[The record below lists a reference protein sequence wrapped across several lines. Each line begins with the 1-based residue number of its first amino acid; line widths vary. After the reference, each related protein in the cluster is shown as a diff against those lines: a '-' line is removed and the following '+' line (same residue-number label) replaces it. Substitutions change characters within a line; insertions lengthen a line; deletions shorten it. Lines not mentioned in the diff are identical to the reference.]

1 MGTCIICGTPVDGGH
16 VCESHQEDVLFEFR
30 GNNTSQLVPN
40 RFYQGT
46 VDGYAD
52 FGVFVDIAPGV
63 TGLLHRSE
71 LDRRLD
77 SLDWEPGDT
86 VCIKVTNVRDNGN
99 IDLAKSI
106 RQSEREFRGKIIL
119 DGDGETLPDAE
130 DDADEE
136 APDPEST
143 PAESE
148 RDSATPAPD
157 SDDATA
163 FDNAADSDDAVDT
176 PTSAAESTPASTPAE
191 SAESPTADPTPA
203 EADGDAAAVAESA
216 DDAGETASTTT
227 AAVEDDAEPVVD
239 GSTET
244 VADADADTNGSAA
257 VAVAESDDDGE
268 ADASEPAD
276 IGGETTVEALTEQV
290 GDSVQLAGEIVSVRQ
305 TGGPTIFELRDETGV
320 VDCAAFVEA
329 GVRAYPDIE
338 VGDVVRLDGEV
349 EQRRG
354 ELQVETEELVA
365 LEGSAREAVTDRLAD
380 ALTDRARPDQLDP
393 IGDHETVTEMSES
406 LLDVAEAIR
415 RAVLESRPV
424 VIRHPATAAGYVAG
438 AAIERAVLPLVR
450 EEHARSDAEYHYIVR
465 RPLENAVYD
474 MDDATND
481 ATQMLQDRDRHDE
494 KLPLFCFVGAG
505 STADSVDGLGL
516 LGVYGA
522 ERIVLDAIAADPE
535 VGAVAEQ
542 VVTGDAPDL
551 SIGAL
556 AATLA
561 AALNPETREEMQHLP
576 AVSYWEDTPEAYT
589 AAAEAAGYDA
599 EQVRHLREAIALEA
613 YYQSYQDKRELIT
626 DLLFDDAGG
635 LAGHIAEQFRE
646 KLDDELQTAQANL
659 DRREQDG
666 VGVAV
671 LDTDQYTHRFD
682 FPPTTL
688 LLDELH
694 YVERDEDAFLTVGVG
709 MDELYLRSSQ
719 PIDIR
724 AIADAA
730 AKAAP
735 EADVTA
741 RGIRDGRIEFLSGRR
756 EAAREAV
763 IDAAVAQFE

>member
-30 GNNTSQLVPN
+30 GNNAAQLVPN
-40 RFYQGT
+40 RFYEGT

-52 FGVFVDIAPGV
+52 FGVFVDIASGV

-86 VCIKVTNVRDNGN
+86 VCVKVTNVRDNGN

-119 DGDGETLPDAE
+119 DGDGETLPDA
-130 DDADEE
+130 DAE

-143 PAESE
+143 PAESTA
-148 RDSATPAPD
+148 DGGSATSTTTGGD
-157 SDDATA
+157 DDAPISPTT
-163 FDNAADSDDAVDT
+163 DT
-176 PTSAAESTPASTPAE
+176 ETPSTPDTSKE
-191 SAESPTADPTPA
+191 SSIEATTDPTPA
-203 EADGDAAAVAESA
+203 ETDGDAAAVTEADSNDVEAESVA
-216 DDAGETASTTT
+216 DDAGADTDTADTESTADTD
-227 AAVEDDAEPVVD
+227 AAVDAESVTD
-239 GSTET
+239 T
-244 VADADADTNGSAA
+244 DAETNGTAA
-257 VAVAESDDDGE
+257 VAVAESDDD
-268 ADASEPAD
+268 AASPDSESAAVD
-276 IGGETTVEALTEQV
+276 TDTTVGELTDKV
-290 GDSVQLAGEIVSVRQ
+290 GDSVRLAGEIVSVRQ

-338 VGDVVRLDGEV
+338 VGDIVRLDGEV

-380 ALTDRARPDQLDP
+380 ALTDRARPDELDP

-535 VGAVAEQ
+535 VGDVAEQ

-561 AALNPETREEMQHLP
+561 AALNPDVSEEMQHLP
-576 AVSYWEDTPEAYT
+576 AVSYWEETPEAYT

-694 YVERDEDAFLTVGVG
+694 YVERDDDAFLTVGVG

-719 PIDIR
+719 PIDLR
-724 AIADAA
+724 AVADAA
-730 AKAAP
+730 AEAAP

-756 EAAREAV
+756 EAAQEAV
-763 IDAAVAQFE
+763 IDAAVDQFE

>member
-1 MGTCIICGTPVDGGH
+1 
-16 VCESHQEDVLFEFR
+16 
-30 GNNTSQLVPN
+30 
-40 RFYQGT
+40 
-46 VDGYAD
+46 
-52 FGVFVDIAPGV
+52 
-63 TGLLHRSE
+63 
-71 LDRRLD
+71 
-77 SLDWEPGDT
+77 
-86 VCIKVTNVRDNGN
+86 
-99 IDLAKSI
+99 
-106 RQSEREFRGKIIL
+106 
-119 DGDGETLPDAE
+119 
-130 DDADEE
+130 
-136 APDPEST
+136 
-143 PAESE
+143 
-148 RDSATPAPD
+148 
-157 SDDATA
+157 
-163 FDNAADSDDAVDT
+163 
-176 PTSAAESTPASTPAE
+176 
-191 SAESPTADPTPA
+191 
-203 EADGDAAAVAESA
+203 
-216 DDAGETASTTT
+216 
-227 AAVEDDAEPVVD
+227 
-239 GSTET
+239 
-244 VADADADTNGSAA
+244 
-257 VAVAESDDDGE
+257 
-268 ADASEPAD
+268 
-276 IGGETTVEALTEQV
+276 
-290 GDSVQLAGEIVSVRQ
+290 
-305 TGGPTIFELRDETGV
+305 
-320 VDCAAFVEA
+320 
-329 GVRAYPDIE
+329 
-338 VGDVVRLDGEV
+338 
-349 EQRRG
+349 
-354 ELQVETEELVA
+354 
-365 LEGSAREAVTDRLAD
+365 
-380 ALTDRARPDQLDP
+380 
-393 IGDHETVTEMSES
+393 
-406 LLDVAEAIR
+406 
-415 RAVLESRPV
+415 
-424 VIRHPATAAGYVAG
+424 
-438 AAIERAVLPLVR
+438 VLPLVR

-535 VGAVAEQ
+535 VGDVAEQ

-561 AALNPETREEMQHLP
+561 AALNPDVSEEMQHLP
-576 AVSYWEDTPEAYT
+576 AVSYWEETPEAYT

-694 YVERDEDAFLTVGVG
+694 YVERDDDAFLTVGVG

-719 PIDIR
+719 PIDLR
-724 AIADAA
+724 AVADAA
-730 AKAAP
+730 AEAAP

-756 EAAREAV
+756 EAAQEAV
-763 IDAAVAQFE
+763 IDAAVDQFE